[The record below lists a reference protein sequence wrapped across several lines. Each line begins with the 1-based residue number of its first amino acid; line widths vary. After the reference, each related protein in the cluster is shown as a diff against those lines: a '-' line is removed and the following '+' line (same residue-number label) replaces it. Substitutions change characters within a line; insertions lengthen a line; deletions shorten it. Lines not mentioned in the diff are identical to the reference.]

1 MTPRAR
7 ILAFGFAAVLVLIG
21 VACGILIGGLT
32 GEILALVPIAA
43 GLAGVVLLVFLEVG
57 LSEDRELARDAQRR
71 RGRAV
76 RLLSARRGRWI
87 TRRPRRPD

>member
-7 ILAFGFAAVLVLIG
+7 VLAFGFAAVLVLAG
-21 VACGILIGGLT
+21 VACGILLAGVS
-32 GEILALVPIAA
+32 GEILALVLIAV
-43 GLAGVVLLVFLEVG
+43 GLAGAVLLVFLEVG

-76 RLLSARRGRWI
+76 RRLSARRGRWA
-87 TRRPRRPD
+87 TRRPRRPS